1 MNLEY
6 EIFESLADGSVMWCA
21 RASGLQKAR
30 LKLDDLSRDT
40 GKEYFAI
47 QLSTR
52 DIIFPVDSSRVAFE
66 RAAKRILQIAYTE
79 ELRLAR
85 AELLRSLGYA
95 VLSAVGNE
103 AAKFL
108 LTALR
113 LDNLGLFIVGRGAPV
128 ETRKD
133 MVDWLKTNYRSA
145 RILAL
150 NLPNECVPDADSN
163 AEENRMQAWAPLVG
177 SAMSALQ
184 AN

>member
-1 MNLEY
+1 
-6 EIFESLADGSVMWCA
+6 
-21 RASGLQKAR
+21 
-30 LKLDDLSRDT
+30 
-40 GKEYFAI
+40 
-47 QLSTR
+47 
-52 DIIFPVDSSRVAFE
+52 IIFPVDSSRVAFE

-133 MVDWLKTNYRSA
+133 MVDWLKANYPSA

-150 NLPNECVPDADSN
+150 NLPNECVPDADYN